1 MVYSLQNLNTQTLF
15 HYKVFHTKFI
25 WIITI
30 CSHFFSSLQGT
41 ISPPWGRFTKY
52 LRAPFTALV
61 RAAPFAIN
69 KEHFMKSPSE
79 DGWLWRHLSELLWHM
94 SVEFSISLSYKMFT
108 NGGAPYV
115 FVYVHGN
122 HKCRIHTRILH
133 SHFNYCV

>member
-25 WIITI
+25 WIIAT
-30 CSHFFSSLQGT
+30 CSNFFSSLQGT
-41 ISPPWGRFTKY
+41 FSPPWGRSTEY
-52 LRAPFTALV
+52 LFAPFTAVV
-61 RAAPFAIN
+61 RAPPFAIN

-79 DGWLWRHLSELLWHM
+79 DGRLWHHLSELLWHI

-115 FVYVHGN
+115 FVYVVTTNARFTLKFIHG
-122 HKCRIHTRILH
+122 R
-133 SHFNYCV
+133 FNYFV